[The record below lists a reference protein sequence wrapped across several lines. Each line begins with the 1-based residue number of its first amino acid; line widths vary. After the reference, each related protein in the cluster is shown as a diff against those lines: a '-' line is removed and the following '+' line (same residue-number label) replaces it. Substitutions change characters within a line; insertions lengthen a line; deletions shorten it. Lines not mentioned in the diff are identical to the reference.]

1 MVRAPD
7 KRRRGRP
14 KAEITMVQIAI
25 RLPAD
30 LLAEID
36 DIVAGLKND
45 PMMRAERSAV
55 IRALL
60 LEGLAHR
67 QGSRKGKR

>member
-1 MVRAPD
+1 
-7 KRRRGRP
+7 
-14 KAEITMVQIAI
+14 MVQIAI